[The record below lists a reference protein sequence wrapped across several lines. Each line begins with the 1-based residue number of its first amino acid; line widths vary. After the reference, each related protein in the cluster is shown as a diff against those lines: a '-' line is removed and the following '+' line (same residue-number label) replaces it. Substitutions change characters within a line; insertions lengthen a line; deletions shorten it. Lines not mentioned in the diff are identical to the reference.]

1 MLGTVKILPKRFA
14 GFASGVFSGIEVML
28 HEDVEMQHL
37 LLNSSTSQLLKI
49 KKPGGK
55 VNSPPGLNFG
65 VVTSKDFRS
74 RELGEVL
81 NAFFFSSLYVLLL
94 SFFSLP
100 STSIPPF
107 QSAFAEICE
116 EWNDFTTA

>member
-1 MLGTVKILPKRFA
+1 LRRS
-14 GFASGVFSGIEVML
+14 ASVLS
-28 HEDVEMQHL
+28 
-37 LLNSSTSQLLKI
+37 SQLLNRSTPQHEKNREE
-49 KKPGGK
+49 KL
-55 VNSPPGLNFG
+55 NSPPGLKFG

-74 RELGEVL
+74 RELGEAL